1 MPAEGQSAE
10 AGLEIGLLEESAE
23 DLYENA
29 PCGYLSTLPDG
40 TIVKVNRTFLR
51 WTGHTREDLVGRR
64 RFDQLLTAGGQIY
77 HETHLAPLLRMQGAV
92 RGMALEIVR
101 PGAARPPGLVN
112 SELRRGPDGA
122 PRLIRTTVF
131 DATDRRE
138 YERELLRRRDRER
151 AARERVERLQRI
163 TAILAGADAREQI
176 GAALVAEL
184 AAGTAAERAVFGLT
198 GDDGLLRPVSTF
210 GADSEAIEA

>member
-1 MPAEGQSAE
+1 MPAERQSAE
-10 AGLEIGLLEESAE
+10 AALEAGLLEESAE

-51 WTGHTREDLVGRR
+51 WTGHTREDLVGRQ
-64 RFDQLLTAGGQIY
+64 RFAQLLTAGGRIY

-92 RGMALEIVR
+92 RGIALEIVR
-101 PGAARPPGLVN
+101 AGGGRLPVLVN
-112 SELRRGPDGA
+112 SELHRGPDGA
-122 PRLIRTTVF
+122 PRLVRTTVF
-131 DATDRRE
+131 DATDRKA

-163 TAILAGADAREQI
+163 TAVLAGADAREQI

-198 GDDGLLRPVSTF
+198 
-210 GADSEAIEA
+210 